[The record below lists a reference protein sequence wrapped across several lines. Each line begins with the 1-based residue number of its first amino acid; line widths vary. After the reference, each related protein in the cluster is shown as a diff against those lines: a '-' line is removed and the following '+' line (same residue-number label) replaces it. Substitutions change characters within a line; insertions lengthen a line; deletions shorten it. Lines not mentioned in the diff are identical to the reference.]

1 MIKKTIQDTDPEV
14 LISHLRAEIG
24 DIIDSWILFRHFKQT
39 SRQLQ
44 TDDIA
49 ADIQN
54 KELNFLY
61 MVTAKFK
68 DDLISRLAELGDKK
82 VGQLTFHFAS
92 RKFKA
97 LESEVNKFEK
107 FIKDNKFTDNRNNF
121 ISHKN
126 LKPTWT
132 ENKAPY
138 RISYKSI
145 TIALAMAIALMKQ
158 FDELYYGVKIRHKW
172 NLIRKKRYEFTV
184 SRRAEYMLMP
194 HMVDTVRD

>member
-24 DIIDSWILFRHFKQT
+24 DIIDSWILYRHFKQT
-39 SRQLQ
+39 CQKLQ
-44 TDDIA
+44 TEDFASDMR
-49 ADIQN
+49 N

-61 MVTAKFK
+61 VVSAKFS

-97 LESEVNKFEK
+97 LDTEVIRFEG
-107 FIKDNKFTDNRNNF
+107 FIKDNKFTHNRNNF

-126 LKPTWT
+126 LKSTWS

-138 RISYKSI
+138 RISYKTM
-145 TIALAMAIALMKQ
+145 TIALAMAISLIKQ
-158 FDELYYGVKIRHKW
+158 FDEIHYGVKIRRQWKM
-172 NLIRKKRYEFTV
+172 IRKKRYEFTL

-194 HMVDTVRD
+194 HMVDPHGS